1 MFKKLILKNSFN
13 VKKYLSSFFSTT
25 TAQSGSDVLVDQLSE
40 NNSGIFVISLNRP
53 AVKNAVSRN
62 MMKELAETLDK
73 LHFNKN
79 VRVIILRSSSPGI
92 FCAGADLKERI
103 TLSPEEIYQTVGK
116 FRSLTLQ
123 IESTPFPVIAAVD
136 GFALG
141 GGFEIALACDIR
153 VASSEA
159 RFGLVETKLAII
171 PGAGGT
177 QRLPRIVGPSIAKEL
192 IFTGRIIDAKSAK
205 EYGILNHVVEQND
218 SKDAAFAKALEISH
232 EILPNGPLGVKMA
245 KTAINKGSEVDMNTG
260 CAIEDHCYARVI
272 PTTDR
277 LEGLKA
283 FAEKR
288 KPIYKGE

>member
-1 MFKKLILKNSFN
+1 MFKKLILKNPFN

-25 TAQSGSDVLVDQLSE
+25 TAQSGSDILVDQLSE

-73 LHFNKN
+73 LHFNKK

-123 IESTPFPVIAAVD
+123 IESTPFPIIAAVD

-245 KTAINKGSEVDMNTG
+245 KTAINKGLEVDMNTG

-283 FAEKR
+283 FTEKR
-288 KPIYKGE
+288 EPIYKGE

>member
-1 MFKKLILKNSFN
+1 MYKKIIPKSSSNFRKCLNSF
-13 VKKYLSSFFSTT
+13 LSTT
-25 TAQSGSDVLVDQLSE
+25 AARSSDILVDQLSE
-40 NNSGIFVISLNRP
+40 NNAGIFVISFNRP
-53 AVKNAVSRN
+53 TVKNAVSRN
-62 MMKELAETLDK
+62 MMKQLSETLDK
-73 LHFNKN
+73 LQFDKK

-92 FCAGADLKERI
+92 FCAGADLKERL
-103 TLSPEEIYQTVGK
+103 TLSQEEVNQTVSR
-116 FRSLTLQ
+116 FRSLTMQ
-123 IESTPFPVIAAVD
+123 IESTPIPVIAAMD

-159 RFGLVETKLAII
+159 KFGLVETKLAII

-205 EYGILNHVVEQND
+205 EYGIVNHVVEQND
-218 SKDAAFAKALEISH
+218 SKDAAFAKAIQISQ
-232 EILPNGPLGVKMA
+232 EILPNGPIGVKMA
-245 KTAINKGSEVDMNTG
+245 KTAINKGLQVDMNTG
-260 CAIEDHCYARVI
+260 CSIEEHCYARII

-277 LEGLKA
+277 LEGLNA
-283 FAEKR
+283 FVEKR

>member
-1 MFKKLILKNSFN
+1 MYKKLILKSSSSFRKC
-13 VKKYLSSFFSTT
+13 VSSFFSTT
-25 TAQSGSDVLVDQLSE
+25 AARSSDILVDQLGE
-40 NNSGIFVISLNRP
+40 NNSGIFVISFNRP

-62 MMKELAETLDK
+62 MMLQLSETLDK
-73 LHFNKN
+73 LHFNKK

-92 FCAGADLKERI
+92 FCAGADLKERL
-103 TLSPEEIYQTVGK
+103 TLSPDETYQTVCR
-116 FRSLTLQ
+116 FRSLTTQ
-123 IESTPFPVIAAVD
+123 IESTPIPVIAAMD

-159 RFGLVETKLAII
+159 KFGLVETKLAII

-218 SKDAAFAKALEISH
+218 SKDAAFAKALQISQ
-232 EILPNGPLGVKMA
+232 EILPNGPIGVKMA
-245 KTAINKGSEVDMNTG
+245 KTAINKGLQVDMNTG
-260 CAIEDHCYARVI
+260 CSIEEHCYARVI
-272 PTTDR
+272 PTQDR
-277 LEGLKA
+277 LEGLNA
-283 FAEKR
+283 FVEKR